1 MCFQYLTVYY
11 LLLTQVELPESAPLF
26 KEGYIRKKNIMDAPH
41 KKVPR
46 GKRQWKPYYVFLKGF
61 LMYFVPVSLFVTC
74 TYIYNV
80 HEFFIYSLGVSFS

>member
-1 MCFQYLTVYY
+1 MFPLSVLIFLGTTFCYA
-11 LLLTQVELPESAPLF
+11 QVELPESAPLF

-61 LMYFVPVSLFVTC
+61 LMYFVPVS
-74 TYIYNV
+74 
-80 HEFFIYSLGVSFS
+80 